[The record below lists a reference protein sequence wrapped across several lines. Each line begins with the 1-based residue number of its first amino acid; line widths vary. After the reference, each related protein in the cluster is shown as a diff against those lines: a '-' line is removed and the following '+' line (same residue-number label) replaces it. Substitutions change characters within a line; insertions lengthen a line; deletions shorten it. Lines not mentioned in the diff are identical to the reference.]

1 MFNERSVSTE
11 LSMKSILVTG
21 SDGFLGRNLC
31 VALQR
36 LEGVK
41 LLRFDVQNS
50 FEELEQQVSQAD
62 FIFHL
67 AGVNRPKE
75 EKEFA
80 EGNTDLTRILCG
92 FAEKH
97 CSKAPI
103 LLSSS
108 TQAESDNAYGKSKRA
123 AEEALIDYS
132 KKTGVPVLVYR
143 FPNLFG
149 KWSRP
154 NYNSV
159 VSTFCYNVTHDLPI
173 QVNNPA
179 HTVTFAYVD
188 DVVDECVRQALGTGH
203 WALGTG
209 EGEVLGAGRWALGG
223 GRGEALGTGHLALGD
238 GKGAPGAGT
247 QNPEP
252 SSQNLE
258 PSSQNP
264 DSPEPSPQLPEP
276 RTQYYYEIAETYSVS
291 LGRLAGLVKAFR
303 AVRDGGAMPD
313 LSDPFTKKLYAT
325 FLSYYEAD
333 AFAYP
338 AKMNTDNRGWLFEL
352 IKSEQFGQIFVSTTH
367 PGITRGNHYHG
378 TKAEKFCVIKGSG
391 VIRFRHVLNEKIIAY
406 EVSDENIQILD
417 IPPGYTHSIENTGD
431 TELITLF
438 WVTEIFDPEKADTYY
453 EEVLARGEGGTR

>member
-1 MFNERSVSTE
+1 
-11 LSMKSILVTG
+11 MKTILVTG

-41 LLRFDVQNS
+41 VLRFDVQNTPA
-50 FEELEQQVSQAD
+50 ELERQVAQAD

-67 AGVNRPKE
+67 AGVNRPKD

-80 EGNTDLTRILCG
+80 EGNTGLTRLLCG

-97 CSKAPI
+97 NRRAPV

-108 TQAESDNAYGKSKRA
+108 TQAESDNAYGRSKRA
-123 AEEALIDYS
+123 AEEVLIDYS
-132 KKTGVPVLVYR
+132 KRSGVPVLIYR

-173 QVNNPA
+173 QVNDPA

-188 DVVDECVRQALGTGH
+188 DVVDACLRQLQ
-203 WALGTG
+203 
-209 EGEVLGAGRWALGG
+209 GA
-223 GRGEALGTGHLALGD
+223 GHLALGS
-238 GKGAPGAGT
+238 GGALGART
-247 QNPEP
+247 Q
-252 SSQNLE
+252 SLE
-258 PSSQNP
+258 PRPQSPVSSAQFF
-264 DSPEPSPQLPEP
+264 
-276 RTQYYYEIAETYSVS
+276 YEVSETYSVS
-291 LGRLAGLVKAFR
+291 LGRLACLIKAFR
-303 AVRDGGAMPD
+303 AVRDGGPMPD
-313 LSDPFTKKLYAT
+313 LSDTFTKKLYAT

-352 IKSEQFGQIFVSTTH
+352 IKSEQFGQIFVSRTH
-367 PGITRGNHYHG
+367 AGITRGNHYHD
-378 TKAEKFCVIKGSG
+378 TKAEKFCVIKGQG
-391 VIRFRHVLNEKIIAY
+391 VIRFRNICGDKILAY
-406 EVSDENIQILD
+406 EVSDENIQIVD

-431 TELITLF
+431 TEMITLF
-438 WVTEIFDPEKADTYY
+438 WVTEIFNPGKTDTYF
-453 EEVLARGEGGTR
+453 EEVLVRSTKR